1 MQVAEVSREKKA
13 AGKAVTIK
21 IYSENLPLS
30 QIKADHRAQ
39 PRENLITDVVQS
51 YAEAMQD
58 GATFPPL
65 VVFHD
70 GDDYWLADGFHRRYA
85 ATSIGL
91 TEFRCEVRSGNLR
104 DAILFSCQVNA
115 AHGSP
120 RKTEDKR
127 RAVMKLLQDDEW
139 SHWSDQEIARHS
151 KVSAPTVAKLRA
163 ELAPAPAASKPKAT
177 RTYKTKHGTTAT
189 MNTTA
194 IGGTT
199 PTVAATKPKAT
210 TRAAA
215 PADTAK
221 PAPSSGKTAIC
232 DRVREAITIL
242 SGLPPAHEVAEY
254 FDGTDAAI
262 IISERLATAADWLAA
277 FSNAWKDEQC

>member
-1 MQVAEVSREKKA
+1 MQVAEVSRGKK
-13 AGKAVTIK
+13 VTGNVS
-21 IYSENLPLS
+21 SENLPLS
-30 QIKADHRAQ
+30 KIKADHRAQ
-39 PRENLITDVVQS
+39 PRENLITDVVQT

-65 VVFHD
+65 IVFHD

-115 AHGSP
+115 THGTP
-120 RKTEDKR
+120 RTTEDKR

-139 SHWSDQEIARHS
+139 SHWSDREIARHA
-151 KVSAPTVAKLRA
+151 KVTHPLVAKLRA
-163 ELAPAPAASKPKAT
+163 EIAPAPTSPDKPKAT

-199 PTVAATKPKAT
+199 PAADATKPKAT
-210 TRAAA
+210 ARTTT
-215 PADTAK
+215 PTDTAK

-242 SGLPPAHEVAEY
+242 SGLPPAHEVAGY

-262 IISERLATAADWLAA
+262 IISERLAPAAAWMAA
-277 FSNAWKDEQC
+277 FSDAWSDEQC